1 MKQLLMCLVVF
12 LVFFETVS
20 YSQES
25 LTANNLTVKAVW
37 FNYHSP
43 NNDNKKLFN
52 DLDNGIELGYTRNLS
67 NLLSLSVPVRFGA
80 ARFPIYN
87 ESTKDV
93 TSYTRRKIYAGLD
106 ALLGLH
112 FYKGKAISPFI
123 YAGIGASA
131 PSFDFDNLHGQ
142 APFGF
147 GLDIKL
153 SDRMGLIAQTD
164 YRFAFKDGYDNWQH
178 ALGFRICLCEGDRD
192 KDGYADSKDDC
203 PDDAGT
209 ISGCPDRDNDRIRDL
224 DDKCPEEA
232 GVVENYGCPA
242 DMDKDGVY
250 DRDDDCP
257 KVAGTIKGCP
267 DKDKDGVADKD
278 DRCPDV
284 AGTIKG
290 CPDTDKDGVV
300 DIDDKCPKVAGPA
313 SNFGCPP
320 DKDNDGYPD
329 ATDPC
334 PDLAGTI
341 NGCPDTDG
349 DGITDNLDKCP
360 NTKGIAALMGC
371 PEIKMEDKK
380 VLDIAM
386 RAVQFQTGTAV
397 ITKSSYKNLNDVLV
411 VLNKYPEMNSSIE
424 GHTDSVADDALN
436 QKLSEKRAKAC
447 MDYLIKKGINV
458 SRLMSA
464 GYGETKPVGDN
475 KTRDGRQLNRRTE
488 FNPVWR

>member
-1 MKQLLMCLVVF
+1 
-12 LVFFETVS
+12 
-20 YSQES
+20 
-25 LTANNLTVKAVW
+25 
-37 FNYHSP
+37 
-43 NNDNKKLFN
+43 
-52 DLDNGIELGYTRNLS
+52 
-67 NLLSLSVPVRFGA
+67 
-80 ARFPIYN
+80 
-87 ESTKDV
+87 
-93 TSYTRRKIYAGLD
+93 
-106 ALLGLH
+106 
-112 FYKGKAISPFI
+112 
-123 YAGIGASA
+123 
-131 PSFDFDNLHGQ
+131 
-142 APFGF
+142 
-147 GLDIKL
+147 
-153 SDRMGLIAQTD
+153 
-164 YRFAFKDGYDNWQH
+164 
-178 ALGFRICLCEGDRD
+178 
-192 KDGYADSKDDC
+192 
-203 PDDAGT
+203 
-209 ISGCPDRDNDRIRDL
+209 
-224 DDKCPEEA
+224 
-232 GVVENYGCPA
+232 
-242 DMDKDGVY
+242 
-250 DRDDDCP
+250 
-257 KVAGTIKGCP
+257 
-267 DKDKDGVADKD
+267 
-278 DRCPDV
+278 
-284 AGTIKG
+284 G

-411 VLNKYPEMNSSIE
+411 VLNKYPEMNLSIE